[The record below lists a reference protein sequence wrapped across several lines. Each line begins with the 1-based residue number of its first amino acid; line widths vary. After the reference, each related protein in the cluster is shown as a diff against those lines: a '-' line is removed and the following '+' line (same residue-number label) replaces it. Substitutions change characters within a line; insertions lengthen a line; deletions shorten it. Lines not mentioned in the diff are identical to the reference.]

1 MASHAL
7 TLFHMGGGGKIAHP
21 RGFCWI
27 AGEPEC
33 LRLRF
38 FAVIPKIY
46 LSTWRK
52 KFGTGDPVHHP
63 VTGESSDRP
72 GMTKIAHFSKFQYF
86 SPKFEYMNIEW

>member
-1 MASHAL
+1 M
-7 TLFHMGGGGKIAHP
+7 
-21 RGFCWI
+21 
-27 AGEPEC
+27 
-33 LRLRF
+33 RLRF

-86 SPKFEYMNIEW
+86 LPKFKYMNDHDSTLANVVTEDTAAILVVQMALRNSKLVANSHV

>member
-1 MASHAL
+1 M
-7 TLFHMGGGGKIAHP
+7 GGGKIAHP

-38 FAVIPKIY
+38 FATIPKIY